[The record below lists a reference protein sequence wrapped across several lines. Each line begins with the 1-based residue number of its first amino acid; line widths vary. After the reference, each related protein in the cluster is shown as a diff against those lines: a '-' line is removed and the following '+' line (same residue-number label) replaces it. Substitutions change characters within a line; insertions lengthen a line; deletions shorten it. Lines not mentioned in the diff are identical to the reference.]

1 MRNPRLRVAAAA
13 LAILTLVTSA
23 CGQPSPSPASDG
35 DDPGIGHIHGLGI
48 DPADGGLYMAGHY
61 GLFRIE
67 SAAKAE
73 RVAGHI
79 HDYMGFTVA
88 GPGTFLASGHP
99 GDPQTAIP
107 HLGLIRSTDAGRT
120 WVTVSEGG
128 TADFHALQP
137 AGEML
142 YAYDSQ
148 TGRVRSS
155 TDGGMTWTSGA
166 KEEVIDL
173 AASLATPS
181 HLYATTASGLRV
193 STDGGASFTGVQ
205 GAPLLSHADSPA
217 KGVLVGPDAEGRIQT
232 SRDEG
237 RTWQAG
243 GALPGQAVAF
253 VAVDDSRL
261 LAATNDGTVYES
273 QNGGGDFTVAFSPAA
288 P

>member
-1 MRNPRLRVAAAA
+1 
-13 LAILTLVTSA
+13 
-23 CGQPSPSPASDG
+23 
-35 DDPGIGHIHGLGI
+35 
-48 DPADGGLYMAGHY
+48 MAGHY

-79 HDYMGFTVA
+79 QDYMGFTVA

-99 GDPQTAIP
+99 GDSRTTSP

-120 WVTVSEGG
+120 WVTVSESG

-137 AGEML
+137 AGDML

-155 TDGGMTWTSGA
+155 ADGGTTWTSGA

-173 AASLATPS
+173 AASLAKPS
-181 HLYATTASGLRV
+181 RLYATTASGLRV
-193 STDGGASFTGVQ
+193 STDDGASFTGVQ

-243 GALPGQAVAF
+243 GTLPDQAVAF
-253 VAVDDSRL
+253 TAVDDSRL
-261 LAATNDGTVYES
+261 LAAAEDGTVYES
-273 QNGGGDFTVAFSPAA
+273 QNGGGDFRVVFNPATS
-288 P
+288 